1 MTLSQELR
9 QSVISRVEQGIQYR
23 DISRE
28 LNISVGSVV
37 NIIKNHKTG
46 NGHEQPI
53 EVKTLQAQNH
63 VVYEPNQELQDIDFA
78 DNPYPESDVYTDP
91 NADYDERYDGLEGER
106 RFNYQNPMFPKQ
118 RLDISDTGHHNYV
131 TKKTK
136 ETEENSEEPYQS
148 RSSAPD
154 FEDSS
159 LGLGIDWD
167 SNYQARFVRWVMYE
181 KKRRQESE
189 RKLQEQW
196 GILIQERN
204 NLEAAKRDL
213 EAREAKLAEIKDL
226 IPSAKELKSMGVE
239 FTHAIAWINVIREYA
254 SKKMVDERTAAWRL
268 AEDLKNWQE
277 LGGFENAIQNAKNQ
291 LSLLNMTLEQQKGAV
306 AIIADLKRSGMTN
319 EDISNLVKVVSRW
332 SNVGQGSSFELDSRL
347 NLPKTNKNTLVS

>member
-28 LNISVGSVV
+28 LNISVGSIV

-136 ETEENSEEPYQS
+136 ETEENSEEPNQS

-204 NLEAAKRDL
+204 NLEAAKR
-213 EAREAKLAEIKDL
+213 
-226 IPSAKELKSMGVE
+226 
-239 FTHAIAWINVIREYA
+239 
-254 SKKMVDERTAAWRL
+254 
-268 AEDLKNWQE
+268 
-277 LGGFENAIQNAKNQ
+277 
-291 LSLLNMTLEQQKGAV
+291 
-306 AIIADLKRSGMTN
+306 
-319 EDISNLVKVVSRW
+319 SR
-332 SNVGQGSSFELDSRL
+332 G
-347 NLPKTNKNTLVS
+347 